1 MLSDN
6 RSITFPSEHRVQE
19 LSINLPAGM
28 VQPAEEKTLG
38 SSESSLSVSKGSY
51 RKEGGRH

>member
-19 LSINLPAGM
+19 LSIKLPAGM

-38 SSESSLSVSKGSY
+38 SAESSLSVSKGSY